1 MIVSG
6 IGKESIRVSGK
17 FVELLAPAGSYDSMT
32 AAINAGADAV
42 YMGGTKFGARAYA
55 DNPDEETLIKAIDY
69 AHLHGCRVHL
79 TLNTL
84 VKEREIDDIPDFL
97 EPYYEAGVDAVLIQ
111 DLGVLS
117 LVHDRFP
124 DLPIHI
130 STQMTVTDS
139 YSADF
144 LKNFGV
150 TRIVPARELS
160 LSEIRELAEKT
171 GLEIETFV
179 HGALCYCYSGQCLF
193 SSLIGG
199 RSGNRGR
206 CAQTCRLP
214 FDVLKD
220 GYCVNDKD
228 CKYVLS
234 MKDLCTLDILPDIID
249 AGVSSLKIE
258 GRMKSPRYTAGVTSI
273 YRKYLDMYLEKG
285 REGYKVE
292 DIDRKAILTL
302 FDRGGQTDGYL
313 NRHNGRGMIVLK
325 EETPYGKA
333 DMDLYNYLDKTY
345 MKPPKKEYIRG
356 NARFE
361 AGKPS
366 RMYVEYTGSA
376 GTAKAAAE
384 GAVVEEAQNA
394 PMTRERIE
402 KQLLKTGDS
411 PFEFEELEVTADDNI
426 FIRVHD
432 LNELRRSALDKLE
445 ESVCGLCHREDPA
458 QASAG
463 ISGRT
468 QNIVRENASL
478 TKTYPEFTAFVSNME
493 QFEAILKVMSMKYLC
508 SRGNENDA
516 GFGIYISSETFEP
529 TEWGRLAE
537 RCHDEGVRCYLMMP
551 RIFRKTAENFFFSN
565 MDFLKSA
572 GFDAICAASMEE
584 PGFLKENVSD
594 IPMYTDWDM
603 YAMNHMAA
611 ETLADMGSVRI
622 TVPFELNEHEIRD
635 SGISGEMIV
644 YGRIPVMISA
654 QCIKKT
660 TGRCDRCPE
669 VIYLK
674 DRTGREFPV
683 ENVCRFC
690 YNTIYNNCP
699 LSLHG
704 LLSEVKEFS
713 PKAVRLNFT
722 FESGAQCAGIFESFY
737 NEYLTGR
744 EAVLPV
750 SDFTRG
756 HFKRGVE

>member
-1 MIVSG
+1 M
-6 IGKESIRVSGK
+6 
-17 FVELLAPAGSYDSMT
+17 ELLAPAGSYDSMK

-42 YMGGTKFGARAYA
+42 YMGGTRFGARAYA
-55 DNPDEETLIKAIDY
+55 DNPDEETFIEAIDY
-69 AHLHGCRVHL
+69 AHLNGCRVHL

-84 VKEREIDDIPDFL
+84 VKEKELKDIPVFL
-97 EPYYEAGVDAVLIQ
+97 KPYYEAGVDAVLIQ
-111 DLGVLS
+111 DLGVLA
-117 LVHDRFP
+117 LVHDEFP

-130 STQMTVTDS
+130 STQMTVTGP

-171 GLEIETFV
+171 GLEVETFI

-220 GYCVNDKD
+220 GYCVNDGD
-228 CKYVLS
+228 RKYVLS
-234 MKDLCTLDILPDIID
+234 MKDLCTLDILPDIIE
-249 AGVSSLKIE
+249 AGVTSLKIE

-273 YRKYLDMYLEKG
+273 YRKYLDMYLENG

-292 DIDRKAILTL
+292 DIDRKALLTL
-302 FDRGGQTDGYL
+302 FDRGGQTEGYF
-313 NRHNGRGMIVLK
+313 NKHNGRDMIVLR

-345 MKPPKKEYIRG
+345 MNAPEKKRIRG
-356 NARFE
+356 SAHFE
-361 AGKPS
+361 TGKPS
-366 RMYVEYTGSA
+366 RMYVEYTGPA
-376 GTAKAAAE
+376 GTAKATAW
-384 GAVVEEAQNA
+384 GNVVEEAKNA

-402 KQLLKTGDS
+402 EQLLKTGDS
-411 PFEFEELEVTADDNI
+411 PFEFEDLEVIADENI
-426 FIRVHD
+426 FIRIHD
-432 LNELRRSALDKLE
+432 LNELRRSALAKLGK
-445 ESVCGLCHREDPA
+445 SVCGLCHREE
-458 QASAG
+458 
-463 ISGRT
+463 RT
-468 QNIVRENASL
+468 L
-478 TKTYPEFTAFVSNME
+478 TPVPDAVKNVSRTDTEFTALVSDIG
-493 QFEAILKVMSMKYLC
+493 QFDSILEAMSEKTLSGKVRNGTGQDRTGKAADISMP
-508 SRGNENDA
+508 E
-516 GFGIYISSETFEP
+516 FGIYISSGRFDPEEWP
-529 TEWGRLAE
+529 TLAA
-537 RCHDEGVRCYLMMP
+537 RCHDAGVRCYLMMP
-551 RIFRKTAENFFFSN
+551 RIFRKTEENYFLSN
-565 MDFLKSA
+565 LDFLKSA
-572 GFDAICAASMEE
+572 GFDAICASSIEE
-584 PGFLKENVSD
+584 PGFLKEYVPD

-611 ETLADMGSVRI
+611 ETLKRMGSERI
-622 TVPFELNEHEIRD
+622 TIPFELNEHEIKE
-635 SGISGEMIV
+635 SGITGEMVV
-644 YGRIPVMISA
+644 YGRIPVMVSA

-660 TGRCDRCPE
+660 EGRCDRRPE
-669 VIYLK
+669 TIYLK

-683 ENVCRFC
+683 ENICRFC

-704 LLSEVKEFS
+704 LLGEVKELS
-713 PKAVRLNFT
+713 PEAVRLNFT
-722 FESGAQCAGIFESFY
+722 EETGEQCAEIFEAFY
-737 NEYLTGR
+737 NEYLNG
-744 EAVLPV
+744 EKAVLSV